1 MTGITTAKT
10 STLIIALA
18 LSLAA
23 TSAFA
28 EATRPTMTRHA
39 TSAMA
44 NVKTLAKKPASALE
58 AARGVSSR
66 ASVDQRPDVPGY
78 PPAQAAQ

>member
-10 STLIIALA
+10 LITALA

-23 TSAFA
+23 TSAYA
-28 EATRPTMTRHA
+28 ETTTFKAKTGHAAAATARARA
-39 TSAMA
+39 QARS
-44 NVKTLAKKPASALE
+44 PASTFA

-66 ASVDQRPDVPGY
+66 ASIDQRPDVPGY